1 MLLVADIGNTQT
13 HIGIYS
19 GAELTSQWRVS
30 TDPARSADELAL
42 IFQEFLSFKGLS
54 FSKQVTGVIIGSVVP
69 SLTAAS
75 REMVTRYFMF
85 DPVVVEPGIKTGMG
99 ILTDNPREVGADRIC
114 NAVAAFELVGGPCI
128 ALDFGTATT
137 LDAVS
142 ETGDY
147 LGGSISPGI
156 QISADALWQVA
167 AQIQKLELIAP
178 PSVIGRSTKD
188 SVRAGVVLG
197 TAAMVDGMIERM
209 QKELGGD
216 APVVATG
223 GLAQLIIAE
232 CETPI
237 RHEPTLT
244 LEGLRIIYER
254 NVDSD

>member
-85 DPVVVEPGIKTGMG
+85 DPIVVEPGIKTGMS
-99 ILTDNPREVGADRIC
+99 ILTENPREVGADRIC
-114 NAVAAFELVGGPCI
+114 NAVAAFALVGGPCI

-142 ETGDY
+142 EAGDY

>member
-1 MLLVADIGNTQT
+1 VLLVADIGNTQT

-85 DPVVVEPGIKTGMG
+85 DPIVVEPGIKTGMS
-99 ILTDNPREVGADRIC
+99 ILTENPREVGADRIC
-114 NAVAAFELVGGPCI
+114 NAVAAFALVGGPCI

-142 ETGDY
+142 EAGDY

-223 GLAQLIIAE
+223 GLAPLIIAE